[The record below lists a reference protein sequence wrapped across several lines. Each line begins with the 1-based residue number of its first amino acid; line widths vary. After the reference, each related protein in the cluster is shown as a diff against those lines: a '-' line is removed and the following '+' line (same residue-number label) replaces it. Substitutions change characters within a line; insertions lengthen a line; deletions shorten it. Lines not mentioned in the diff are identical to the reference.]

1 MDTIIVDE
9 LKWLANSIY
18 NIHWDKKEIT
28 DPVWNYCSLI
38 IALLRWN
45 EDVELFNILKLRLE
59 KVSSWEMKIDDFISM
74 KEKISKTV
82 NNLLLEYPAWTE
94 NYKWKISERLKRN
107 L

>member
-9 LKWLANSIY
+9 LKGLANSIY
-18 NIHWDKKEIT
+18 NIHGDKKEIT
-28 DPVWNYCSLI
+28 DPVGNYCSLI
-38 IALLRWN
+38 IALLRGN

-59 KVSSWEMKIDDFISM
+59 KVSSGEMKIDDFISM

-82 NNLLLEYPAWTE
+82 NNLLLEYPAGTE
-94 NYKWKISERLKRN
+94 NYKGKISERLKRN